1 MIFVLYYKK
10 YSVFVVDVVGNM
22 DFANAQ
28 DAEVKLARERT
39 ETQQRRIQTLENE
52 AVVAG
57 VGECFRMAGPVRI
70 EASSACAMTQW
81 VPLSST
87 SRTFL

>member
-1 MIFVLYYKK
+1 MIFELYYKK

-52 AVVAG
+52 AECRVEGRGLVAG
-57 VGECFRMAGPVRI
+57 VDECFRGRD
-70 EASSACAMTQW
+70 Q
-81 VPLSST
+81 LG
-87 SRTFL
+87 